1 MSRVIYAVEQ
11 AAADRARKAKA
22 ETMQQPSLL
31 DVSLEQLVRDLARW
45 HEAIELQREMLDEE
59 KKQLKSL
66 EETRDA
72 IVGELARRGHGPPAT
87 ADPLPFKGHLK
98 GAMDD

>member
-1 MSRVIYAVEQ
+1 MSRTIYAVEQ
-11 AAADRARKAKA
+11 MAADRARKAKA
-22 ETMQQPSLL
+22 EAMQ
-31 DVSLEQLVRDLARW
+31 QLVRDLARW
-45 HEAIELQREMLDEE
+45 HEAIESQREMLDEE

-87 ADPLPFKGHLK
+87 ADPLPFREHLK
-98 GAMDD
+98 GARDD